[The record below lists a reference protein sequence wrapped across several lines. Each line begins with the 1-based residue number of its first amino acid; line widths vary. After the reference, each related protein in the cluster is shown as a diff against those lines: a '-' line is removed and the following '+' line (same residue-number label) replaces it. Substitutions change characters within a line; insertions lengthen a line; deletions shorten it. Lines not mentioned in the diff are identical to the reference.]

1 MPWPRSRTRT
11 NSSVI
16 GSQAI
21 PGQYPDAPDKLLVS
35 KEADVYAPAR
45 PDLSDL
51 IDGALGELS
60 QFEATFGYRA
70 DGVGPGTATL
80 PDGWKDRLI
89 PIVNENWASSPTRR
103 ASFRR
108 RSTVPSA
115 RHAIRTSGGSPTK
128 PDAGSTPC
136 GEGRANGRRRH
147 DDRRST
153 GEGRRAIPVSIAVR
167 IALRRLHLRG
177 YRAPMRPPD
186 RRPA

>member
-1 MPWPRSRTRT
+1 M
-11 NSSVI
+11 I

-108 RSTVPSA
+108 RSTVPLA
-115 RHAIRTSGGSPTK
+115 RHAIRTTGSFPNLWMT
-128 PDAGSTPC
+128 
-136 GEGRANGRRRH
+136 
-147 DDRRST
+147 
-153 GEGRRAIPVSIAVR
+153 
-167 IALRRLHLRG
+167 
-177 YRAPMRPPD
+177 
-186 RRPA
+186 